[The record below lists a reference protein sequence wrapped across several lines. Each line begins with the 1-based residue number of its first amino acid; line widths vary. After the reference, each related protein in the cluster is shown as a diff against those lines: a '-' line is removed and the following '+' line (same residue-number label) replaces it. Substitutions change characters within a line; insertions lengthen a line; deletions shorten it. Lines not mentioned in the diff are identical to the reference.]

1 MVEHFRLIFTI
12 EMELGVFTTDKLSLL
27 LLFVLHANPSLFLHS
42 FIPFSSLITENYLR
56 ASLVAGLRSQNYFS
70 GQKWILRFP
79 WWFSGKE
86 STCQRRR
93 RGFNP
98 WSGKIAHA
106 EEQLSLCVRHTIEL
120 MLQSLGAAAPEPTH
134 PRALLHDKRS
144 QQNEKPEHRN

>member
-1 MVEHFRLIFTI
+1 MW
-12 EMELGVFTTDKLSLL
+12 LGSDHKMT
-27 LLFVLHANPSLFLHS
+27 
-42 FIPFSSLITENYLR
+42 
-56 ASLVAGLRSQNYFS
+56 SQVKNGFS
-70 GQKWILRFP
+70 GFYGGSAVKNLP
-79 WWFSGKE
+79 ANAEDG
-86 STCQRRR
+86 
-93 RGFNP
+93 GFNP